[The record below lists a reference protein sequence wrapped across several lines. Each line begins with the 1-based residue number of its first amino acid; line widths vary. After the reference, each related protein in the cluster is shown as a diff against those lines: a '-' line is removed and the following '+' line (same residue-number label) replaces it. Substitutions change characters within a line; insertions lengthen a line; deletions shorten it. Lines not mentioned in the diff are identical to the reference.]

1 MSESGISHDDIVR
14 AGFIPFDLR
23 GPKIPTKYDDPS
35 VPLPPLPDVR
45 RDPLRDGEVLVEQP
59 FEDDEEWHEAEGR
72 YGIVVPRL
80 TWNKYRRLRTQL
92 RRLEAKMMEGER
104 YDGRPIPTDEERR
117 EALGRNSFLIP
128 MYQPLRNR
136 FPRS

>member
-45 RDPLRDGEVLVEQP
+45 RDPLRDSEVLVEQP
-59 FEDDEEWHEAEGR
+59 FEDGDEWHEAEG
-72 YGIVVPRL
+72 YGIVVPL
-80 TWNKYRRLRTQL
+80 ELWSKYLRFRAQVVAI
-92 RRLEAKMMEGER
+92 EAQMSECER
-104 YDGRPIPTDEERR
+104 YTDAPIPTDKERR
-117 EALGRNSFLIP
+117 EALGRGSFFIP